1 MYKKGD
7 VVRLKAVIPQGPIAK
22 MRMDDDGNIWCLLE
36 WTSDDGQVHSRWFME
51 TELEI
56 AE

>member
-7 VVRLKAVIPQGPIAK
+7 VVRLKAVVPQGPIAS
-22 MRMDDDGNIWCLLE
+22 MRMDEDGTVWCLLE
-36 WTSDDGQVHSRWFME
+36 WTGDDGQVHSRWFKADDVE
-51 TELEI
+51 P

>member
-7 VVRLKAVIPQGPIAK
+7 VVRLKGVVPQGPIGA
-22 MRMDDDGNIWCLLE
+22 MRMDEDGTVWCMLE
-36 WTSDDGQVHSRWFME
+36 WTGDDGQVHSRWFKADDVE
-51 TELEI
+51 P

>member
-7 VVRLKAVIPQGPIAK
+7 VVRLKAVVPQGPIGA
-22 MRMDDDGNIWCLLE
+22 MRMDEDGTVWCMLE
-36 WTSDDGQVHSRWFME
+36 WTGDDGQVHSRWFQADDVE
-51 TELEI
+51 P

>member
-7 VVRLKAVIPQGPIAK
+7 VVRLKATVPQGPIGA
-22 MRMDDDGNIWCLLE
+22 MRMDEDGTVWCMLE
-36 WTSDDGQVHSRWFME
+36 WTGDDGQVHSRWFQADDVE
-51 TELEI
+51 P

>member
-7 VVRLKAVIPQGPIAK
+7 VVRLKGVVPHGPIGA
-22 MRMDDDGNIWCLLE
+22 MRMDEDGTVWCLLE
-36 WTSDDGQVHSRWFME
+36 WTGEDGQVHSRWFKADDVE
-51 TELEI
+51 P

>member
-7 VVRLKAVIPQGPIAK
+7 VVRLKAIVPQGPIGS
-22 MRMDDDGNIWCLLE
+22 MRMDEDGTVWCLLE
-36 WTSDDGQVHSRWFME
+36 WTGADGQVHSRWFQIDE
-51 TELEI
+51 VEP